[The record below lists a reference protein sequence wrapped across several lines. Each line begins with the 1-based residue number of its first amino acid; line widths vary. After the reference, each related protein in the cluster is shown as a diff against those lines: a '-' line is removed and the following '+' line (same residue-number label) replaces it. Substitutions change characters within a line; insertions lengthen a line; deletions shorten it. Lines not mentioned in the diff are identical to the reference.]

1 MIFALKFSVES
12 GYNRL
17 LALSSANNISEVK
30 NLIHSSRS
38 DFERAQFL
46 FAPFSWIPLEIV
58 DTVGRATEG
67 GRAVATALDSVA
79 ENFPD
84 SDKNFSLTTKV
95 NDENSAYRGNSKDI
109 FPLDSIG
116 VPLPTDFLIKNSPA
130 INAAID
136 EFERAGNI
144 FKNAHGNSLYADKMR
159 QVGNILTSAQPV
171 LDLYKNSQSEIL
183 TMLGNTVPQRY
194 MIFNQ
199 NRDEIRANGGFPGS
213 IISFTLYKGNILD
226 YRTDDVYY
234 YDWNLYPHKET
245 PPPGIALL
253 TNNYGLRDVNYYP
266 DFSKTLEKANS
277 FVERSGESTLTT
289 AVAIHQGVIEEILA
303 VIGEVKLDGVEIPF
317 SDKNFS
323 VLMSVLVEN
332 KFAQDKTPKDIL
344 FKFVTAFGKKII
356 ESRKIEE
363 VAKIIENNWNRG
375 EILVASRNA
384 DTQKFLESIQKPL
397 PWKSDAPNW
406 IYPVFTSVSG
416 NKSDRYISRSLEMK
430 TKKLENCTYETTA
443 TLTHEHQYSQ
453 EDAESLE
460 NLMSAFGLTN
470 DEEKHKMRF
479 IQGAGA
485 NKSFVRLY
493 VPKGAILS
501 GSGAEIAEDENA
513 TIFSF
518 MLETIAGGKSQKTIS
533 YQQEIPNCADYN
545 GEISIHRQPGLR
557 EFLTP

>member
-1 MIFALKFSVES
+1 M
-12 GYNRL
+12 
-17 LALSSANNISEVK
+17 
-30 NLIHSSRS
+30 
-38 DFERAQFL
+38 
-46 FAPFSWIPLEIV
+46 
-58 DTVGRATEG
+58 
-67 GRAVATALDSVA
+67 
-79 ENFPD
+79 
-84 SDKNFSLTTKV
+84 
-95 NDENSAYRGNSKDI
+95 
-109 FPLDSIG
+109 
-116 VPLPTDFLIKNSPA
+116 
-130 INAAID
+130 
-136 EFERAGNI
+136 
-144 FKNAHGNSLYADKMR
+144 
-159 QVGNILTSAQPV
+159 
-171 LDLYKNSQSEIL
+171 
-183 TMLGNTVPQRY
+183 
-194 MIFNQ
+194 
-199 NRDEIRANGGFPGS
+199 
-213 IISFTLYKGNILD
+213 
-226 YRTDDVYY
+226 
-234 YDWNLYPHKET
+234 YPHKET

-289 AVAIHQGVIEEILA
+289 AVAIHQGMIEEILA
-303 VIGEVKLDGVEIPF
+303 VIGEVKLDDVEIPF

-460 NLMSAFGLTN
+460 NLMSTFGLTN
-470 DEEKHKMRF
+470 DDEKNKMRF
-479 IQGAGA
+479 IQ
-485 NKSFVRLY
+485 
-493 VPKGAILS
+493 
-501 GSGAEIAEDENA
+501 
-513 TIFSF
+513 
-518 MLETIAGGKSQKTIS
+518 
-533 YQQEIPNCADYN
+533 
-545 GEISIHRQPGLR
+545 
-557 EFLTP
+557 